1 MSKIKEVKAIE
12 DSQYEYSAELATD
25 FIEDEILSKLDEF
38 ELANDDN
45 YIYGM
50 ATHGLFAECV
60 TRLGLMGYTEKDLK
74 KELKIWLNTST
85 GQILH

>member
-1 MSKIKEVKAIE
+1 MSKVKVAKAIE
-12 DSQYEYSAELATD
+12 DSQYEYSAEIAND

-60 TRLGLMGYTEKDLK
+60 SRLGKMGYTEKDLK
-74 KELKIWLNTST
+74 KELKIWLNTSL
-85 GQILH
+85 GEILH